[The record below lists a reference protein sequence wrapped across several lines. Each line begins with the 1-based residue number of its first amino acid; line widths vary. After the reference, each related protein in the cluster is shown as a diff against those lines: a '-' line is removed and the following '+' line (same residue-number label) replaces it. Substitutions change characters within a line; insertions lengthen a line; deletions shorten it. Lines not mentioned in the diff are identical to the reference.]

1 LNNLYLTGM
10 EGCTKTSVG
19 KELAR
24 MANLPFIDINCEIE
38 RSAGMTL
45 AQILSIEGAAG
56 LRERAKRALE
66 DAAKGDWQ
74 IVACSAEDPL
84 FPETL
89 ELMQNTGAVVFLDRP
104 LERIAAAIEDPRY
117 RGLIEGEEALRVL
130 YEKRRR
136 AYVGSCGVQLDPSH
150 SQAADAAYELLQA
163 FYPEFF
169 WR

>member
-10 EGCTKTSVG
+10 EGCGKTSVG

-24 MANLPFIDINCEIE
+24 MANIPFIDINCEIE

-45 AQILSIEGAAG
+45 AGIVALEGAAG
-56 LRERAKRALE
+56 LRERAKRALA
-66 DAAKGDWQ
+66 DAARGDWQ

-84 FPETL
+84 FPDSL
-89 ELMQNTGAVVFLDRP
+89 ELMQRTGAVAFLDRP
-104 LERIAAAIEDPRY
+104 LELIAAGFDDLRY
-117 RGLIEGEEALRVL
+117 CGLIDGEEAFRGL
-130 YEKRRR
+130 YEKRHE
-136 AYVGSCGVQLDPSH
+136 AYVRSCGVQLDHSH
-150 SQAADAAYELLQA
+150 PKAVDAAYELLQA

>member
-1 LNNLYLTGM
+1 MNNLYLTGM
-10 EGCTKTSVG
+10 EGCGKTSVG

-24 MANLPFIDINCEIE
+24 MAKLPFIDINCEIE
-38 RSAGMTL
+38 RGAGMTL
-45 AQILSIEGAAG
+45 AQILSKEGAVG
-56 LRERAKRALE
+56 LRGRAKRALE

-89 ELMQNTGAVVFLDRP
+89 ELMQNTGAVAFLDRP
-104 LERIAAAIEDPRY
+104 LELIAAAIEDSRY
-117 RGLIEGEEALRVL
+117 RGLIDGEEALRAL
-130 YEKRRR
+130 YEKRHR
-136 AYVGSCGVQLDPSH
+136 AYVCSCGVQLELSH
-150 SQAADAAYELLQA
+150 SEAAEAAYDLLQV